1 MSESNSVNMEQAGGY
16 SSTVMSFKPVGGD
29 FATSPAAS
37 DAKANDV
44 KFENNSQLQQ
54 AAMWSGQTTQPPL
67 PPQPPPQ
74 QLQPQ
79 QAAQQAQPQPM
90 QSQQQMLPGQAQAQP
105 AQGQPQQLLPPPGTQ
120 RPMGEMIMHP
130 LGTSEHHQYPPD
142 GPPHE
147 EPAGSGFIHR
157 IFFLNRALIVP

>member
-1 MSESNSVNMEQAGGY
+1 MNESNSVNMEQAGGY
-16 SSTVMSFKPVGGD
+16 SSTAMAFKPVGGE
-29 FATSPAAS
+29 FTTSPAAS

-54 AAMWSGQTTQPPL
+54 AAMWSGQTTQPT
-67 PPQPPPQ
+67 QPPPQ
-74 QLQPQ
+74 QVQPQ

-90 QSQQQMLPGQAQAQP
+90 HSQQQMLPGQAQAQP

>member
-147 EPAGSGFIHR
+147 EPAGSGFNHHIL
-157 IFFLNRALIVP
+157 FLKSSLGSA